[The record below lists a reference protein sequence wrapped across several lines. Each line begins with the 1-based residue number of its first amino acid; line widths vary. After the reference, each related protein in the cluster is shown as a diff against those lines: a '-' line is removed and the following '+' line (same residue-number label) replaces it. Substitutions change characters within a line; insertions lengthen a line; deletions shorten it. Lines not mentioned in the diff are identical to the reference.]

1 VIADLAAL
9 CWPAVAA
16 YAIWRLA
23 PVAEQFAPRAA
34 RAVVEEAPA
43 EVPDDLVALALQQSE
58 TWAQEDTVKAMREKY
73 ELAKDW
79 NLVRSAFG
87 VGRVTT

>member
-1 VIADLAAL
+1 MSDAAHVL
-9 CWPAVAA
+9 WTLVSA
-16 YAIWRLA
+16 YAVWRLA
-23 PVAEQFAPRAA
+23 AVAEQFAPRAA
-34 RAVVEEAPA
+34 RAVAEEAPV

-58 TWAQEDTVKAMREKY
+58 TWAQEDTIKAMREKY
-73 ELAKDW
+73 ELTKDW